1 MYPYIYVEPFLSSN
15 MVNEQLKNSSS
26 ILKYNP
32 QFDGLRF
39 IAVFFVVCYHWLP
52 SFHHSVAAEFLGGGK
67 WINFFFV
74 LSSYLITRILISA
87 RAKGEQLDISRPKVI
102 GVFLL
107 RRTVRIFPPYYLY
120 LLALLLI
127 PNITTEV
134 KEHSGWYFSY
144 LSNYR
149 LFETQEY
156 NRVTA
161 HLWTLAVEEQFYIFW
176 PFVILFVPQRHLLKT
191 FLFIIGA
198 SVATRIAFYHPVVIS
213 QQILTEYCA
222 DAFAI
227 GGIMAYKYTL
237 ATEKEKLLIT
247 KWIRIALYSSIVLS
261 IPILITKSDYFGFI
275 FNRLF
280 FSIISFAIIEGAL
293 KGYNN
298 WFGRFL
304 VNKRVL
310 YIGRI
315 SYGIYLYH
323 LLVPVIFWRLY
334 RGLSHYFEDK
344 HAIFLAKFKM
354 PIDWFEITI
363 TTEIGSFVIYC
374 ICVIIIASLS
384 ARFIEK
390 PLSKLKVGYTGSSK
404 STAEQKQ
411 EPETK

>member
-1 MYPYIYVEPFLSSN
+1 MG
-15 MVNEQLKNSSS
+15 NEQTNNAAS

-32 QFDGLRF
+32 QFDGMRF

-52 SFHHSVAAEFLGGGK
+52 TFHHSAAAEFVGGGR

-87 RAKGEQLDISRPKVI
+87 KSKGEQLGIARPKVI
-102 GVFLL
+102 LVFLL

-127 PNITTEV
+127 PNITAEV

-176 PFVILFVPQRHLLKT
+176 PFVVLFIPQRHFLKT
-191 FLFIIGA
+191 LLIIIGA
-198 SVATRIAFYHPVVIS
+198 SIVTRAVFYHPVLIS

-227 GGIMAYKYTL
+227 GGIMAFKYTL
-237 ATEKEKLLIT
+237 ATDKEKLLIT
-247 KWIRIALYSSIVLS
+247 KWMRIALIGSIVLS
-261 IPILITKSDYFGFI
+261 VPILISKSDYYGFI

-280 FSIISFAIIEGAL
+280 FSVISFALIEGAL

-298 WFGRFL
+298 WFGKFL
-304 VNKRVL
+304 VNKKVL
-310 YIGRI
+310 YVGRI

-323 LLVPVIFWRLY
+323 LLVPIIFWRLY
-334 RGLSHYFEDK
+334 RMVSRYFEAN
-344 HAIFLAKFKM
+344 HAGFLKRFKD
-354 PIDWFEITI
+354 PIDWWEVAVTS
-363 TTEIGSFVIYC
+363 EVGSFITYS

-384 ARFIEK
+384 AKFIEK
-390 PLSKLKVGYTGSSK
+390 PLSKLKVGYSGSKKTSPDQNK
-404 STAEQKQ
+404 G
-411 EPETK
+411 PEAIQTSAS